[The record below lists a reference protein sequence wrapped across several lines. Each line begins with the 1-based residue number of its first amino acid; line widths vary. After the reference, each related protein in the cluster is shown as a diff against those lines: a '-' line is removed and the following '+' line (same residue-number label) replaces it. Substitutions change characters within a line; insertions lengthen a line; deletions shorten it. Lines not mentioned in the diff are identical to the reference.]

1 MLTAA
6 EAARRL
12 GVKPETLYAYV
23 SRGQLT
29 RHREGRRS
37 LFARAEVER
46 LAARGRRG
54 PRGGELGI
62 VGETALTRLD
72 PEGALFY
79 RGADA
84 TRLAR
89 ESTYEAVAELLWE
102 GEPATPW
109 QGPRIA
115 GEGARPADHLRVI
128 VARAA
133 AADPLRADL
142 RPPAVRATARRL
154 IATMVDSLP
163 PVGTAA
169 EPPAGESAAAPGCVT
184 AAPGASERGSIAA
197 RLWSRLHPAAPTPAR
212 LRLLDAALILLAD
225 HELALSALAAR
236 VAASAHADPY
246 LVVLAGLS
254 AQGGALHGGAG
265 TSVERLLAAIPDAD
279 AAPGVLGERLAAG
292 EALPG
297 FGHAVYTGRDP
308 RADVLLELLR
318 EAEPDPGRLA
328 VAWAVLDAVGRHDGP
343 APNVDFALGA
353 VTDCLGLEPGAAEA
367 TFAIARTA
375 GLVAHALEEYPH
387 RLRFRA
393 RAVYAGP

>member
-1 MLTAA
+1 MLTAV

-46 LAARGRRG
+46 LAARGHRAARA
-54 PRGGELGI
+54 GELGI
-62 VGETALTRLD
+62 VVETALTRLD
-72 PEGALFY
+72 PAGALFY

-89 ESTYEAVAELLWE
+89 ESTYEAVAELLWG

-109 QGPRIA
+109 EGPPIA

-154 IATMVDSLP
+154 IATMVDGLP
-163 PVGTAA
+163 
-169 EPPAGESAAAPGCVT
+169 AAAVVGGAPAVT
-184 AAPGASERGSIAA
+184 APGEGAAAAGGGAAIAA
-197 RLWSRLHPAAPTPAR
+197 RLWSRLHPAPPTPAR

-265 TSVERLLAAIPDAD
+265 TSVERLLAAIPDAE

-297 FGHAVYTGRDP
+297 FGHAVYTERDP
-308 RADVLLELLR
+308 RADVLLELLPQ
-318 EAEPDPGRLA
+318 ADPDPGRLA
-328 VAWAVLDAVGRHDGP
+328 VARAVLDAVGRHDGP

-353 VTDCLGLEPGAAEA
+353 VTDCLGLTPGAAEA
-367 TFAIARTA
+367 TFALARTA

>member
-1 MLTAA
+1 MLIESMLTAS

-46 LAARGRRG
+46 LAARARRG
-54 PRGGELGI
+54 PRAGELGI
-62 VGETALTRLD
+62 VLETALTRLD
-72 PEGALFY
+72 PAGALFY

-89 ESTYEAVAELLWE
+89 ESTYEAVAELLWG
-102 GEPATPW
+102 GEPALPW
-109 QGPRIA
+109 EGPPVT

-154 IATMVDSLP
+154 IATMVDGLP
-163 PVGTAA
+163 R
-169 EPPAGESAAAPGCVT
+169 AGDVAGDY
-184 AAPGASERGSIAA
+184 IAA
-197 RLWSRLHPAAPTPAR
+197 RLWSRLHPAPPTLAR
-212 LRLLDAALILLAD
+212 MRLLDAALILLAD

-265 TSVERLLAAIPDAD
+265 NAVERLLAAIPDAA
-279 AAPGVLGERLAAG
+279 AAPAVIGERLAAG

-308 RADVLLELLR
+308 RADVLLELLQG
-318 EAEPDPGRLA
+318 AEPDPARLA
-328 VAWAVLDAVGRHDGP
+328 VAHAVLDALGRHDGP

-353 VTDCLGLEPGAAEA
+353 MADCLGLAPGAAEA
-367 TFAIARTA
+367 IFALARTA